1 MKNIFKIYS
10 RDLKKIFTNSM
21 AIILAVGLAILPSL
35 YAWFNIYANWDPYGS
50 TGNMMVAV
58 INEDKGFNYQDIK
71 INIGEEIVS
80 NLKSNDAIDWQFV
93 SEDEAISGI
102 KAGKY
107 YAGIS
112 IPKDFSK
119 SFASIMTPVFVQ
131 PKITYYANEKKN
143 AIATKITDKVIQT
156 VQTEVNESFVT
167 TVIDLVNAM
176 LGVVV
181 EKSDIEAGNA
191 ITSLQEQ
198 ISIAQDGLKST
209 QKTLDSFNEVLSLST
224 DLADSFDDK
233 NLKDTLNN
241 TITLLDGAEN
251 LVNVS
256 TEAVGSLVDNV
267 GLGLTNA
274 SQSVSNI
281 ADSIRNIDTSSIES
295 KKKDLQSISE
305 RLTTTKEAIDKA
317 SSIIKKINDSLPIPL
332 SKATEVT
339 SKLDSVSVKL
349 GAVISDVD
357 ALVSSNIEIPTEKIA
372 NSLEQ
377 LSKDIVGATS
387 IYKSVQPSLE
397 KSALDLLAEINS
409 LSNIMDS
416 LSENAPKVGTLAEA
430 LNKSAKVSNS
440 MIESLATLVNSAT
453 KQLKS
458 LSDKLESLKDSEI
471 LNTMTNLTKGNAD
484 ELGAF
489 IACPVKIET
498 DKIYGIENYGSAMA
512 PFYSTLA
519 IWVGGMF
526 LVAVLSTNVKKK
538 KEIGIVKMHE
548 AYFGRGLTFLTLSF
562 IQGMIICLGDLLLF
576 RIQCFHPI
584 KFMIAGGFAS
594 LVFTFF
600 IYSLTYALGDLGK
613 TVGVIMLVLQ
623 IGGSGGTFP
632 IDVCPPLFR
641 AIHPYLPFTF
651 VIEAM
656 RECICGLY
664 ENEFWMW
671 LLKLCAYIL
680 VSLFIGLGVK
690 LLVHKPLK
698 FFEYRLE
705 ETDLV

>member
-1 MKNIFKIYS
+1 MKNIFKIYT
-10 RDLKKIFTNSM
+10 RDLKKMFTNSM
-21 AIILAVGLAILPSL
+21 AIILAVGLAVLPSL

-58 INEDKGFNYQDIK
+58 INEDKGFKYEDIT
-71 INIGEEIVS
+71 INIGEEIVT

-93 SEDEAISGI
+93 SKDEAISGI
-102 KAGKY
+102 EAGKY
-107 YAGIS
+107 YAGIA

-119 SFASIMTPVFVQ
+119 SFASIMTPVFIQ

-191 ITSLQEQ
+191 ITSIQDQ
-198 ISIAQDGLKST
+198 ISVAQDGLKST

-251 LVNVS
+251 LINVS
-256 TEAVGSLVDNV
+256 TEAVGTLVENV
-267 GLGLTNA
+267 GLSMTNA
-274 SQSVSNI
+274 SQSISNM
-281 ADSIRNIDTSSIES
+281 AESVRNIDTSSLES
-295 KKKDLQSISE
+295 KKTDLQNISKK
-305 RLTTTKEAIDKA
+305 LATTKSAIDDA
-317 SSIIKKINDSLPIPL
+317 SSIIKTINSNLPKPL
-332 SKATEVT
+332 KKATT
-339 SKLDSVSVKL
+339 ITNKLDSISKEL
-349 GAVISDVD
+349 GVIISDID
-357 ALVSSNIEIPTEKIA
+357 SLTSGGKKINTAKIA
-372 NSLEQ
+372 DTLDGI
-377 LSKDIVGATS
+377 SKELTNVTS
-387 IYKSVQPSLE
+387 TYETVQPTLKKSV
-397 KSALDLLAEINS
+397 LDLLAEINS

-416 LSENAPKVGTLAEA
+416 LSENAPKVGTLADA
-430 LNKSAKVSNS
+430 LNKSAKASNS
-440 MIESLATLVNSAT
+440 MIESLSTLVSSAT
-453 KQLKS
+453 KQLDS
-458 LSDKLESLKDSEI
+458 LSKKLESLKDSEI
-471 LNTMTNLTKGNAD
+471 LNTMMNLTKGNAD

-498 DKIYGIENYGSAMA
+498 DNIYGIENYGSAMA

-526 LVAVLSTNVKKK
+526 LVAILSTNVKKK
-538 KEIGIVKMHE
+538 KEIGNVKLHE

-576 RIQCFHPI
+576 RIQCFHPV

-594 LVFTFF
+594 LVFTLF

-664 ENEFWMW
+664 ENEYWMW

-680 VSLFIGLGVK
+680 ISLFIGLGLK
-690 LLVHKPLK
+690 ILVHKPLK
-698 FFEYRLE
+698 FFEHRLE
-705 ETDLV
+705 ETDLI